1 MIGKHL
7 VVKKNIK
14 NGEKTHGRNKEG
26 NIKMSEKT
34 KKKPIADKPVYQEYL
49 ESQEYVKE
57 IKNEVNMDQVDAVKY
72 IEEEYPETA
81 ESFKEI
87 QKEQYE
93 LFCRKQMDYGPKNIS
108 VGTDLRTDEDVKL
121 SLTGLWFRINDKIE
135 RLKQLVVFDKAA
147 QNEPMIDA
155 FSDLSVYGII
165 AQIVHRKKWGK

>member
-1 MIGKHL
+1 MEDTI
-7 VVKKNIK
+7 
-14 NGEKTHGRNKEG
+14 
-26 NIKMSEKT
+26 
-34 KKKPIADKPVYQEYL
+34 KKPIADKPVYKAYI
-49 ESQEYVKE
+49 ESDMYAQDTWKE
-57 IKNEVNMDQVDAVKY
+57 IDMNKKNPPLPGLTNPVKY
-72 IEEEYPETA
+72 IEKEYPQTA
-81 ESFKEI
+81 KSFKAI

-93 LFCRKQMDYGPKNIS
+93 LFCKKQMDYGPKNIS

>member
-1 MIGKHL
+1 MTSK
-7 VVKKNIK
+7 VKAIV
-14 NGEKTHGRNKEG
+14 
-26 NIKMSEKT
+26 
-34 KKKPIADKPVYQEYL
+34 DKPVYKEYL
-49 ESQEYVKE
+49 NNIEIES
-57 IKNEVNMDQVDAVKY
+57 EVDMDKVDAVKY
-72 IEEEYPETA
+72 IEKEYPQTA
-81 ESFKEI
+81 KSFKAI

-155 FSDLSVYGII
+155 FKDLSVYGII
-165 AQIVHRKKWGK
+165 AQIVYIKKWGK

>member
-1 MIGKHL
+1 M
-7 VVKKNIK
+7 
-14 NGEKTHGRNKEG
+14 
-26 NIKMSEKT
+26 T
-34 KKKPIADKPVYQEYL
+34 KKKAIADKPVYQDYI
-49 ESQEYVKE
+49 ESDMSQDRWKE
-57 IKNEVNMDQVDAVKY
+57 KDMNKANPPLSGLTDPVKY
-72 IEEEYPETA
+72 IEKEYPQTA
-81 ESFKEI
+81 KSFKAI

-93 LFCRKQMDYGPKNIS
+93 LFCKKQMDYGPKNIS

-165 AQIVHRKKWGK
+165 AQIVHRKKWGR

>member
-1 MIGKHL
+1 M
-7 VVKKNIK
+7 
-14 NGEKTHGRNKEG
+14 
-26 NIKMSEKT
+26 
-34 KKKPIADKPVYQEYL
+34 KKPIADKPVYKTYV
-49 ESQEYVKE
+49 ESDTYAQDTWKE
-57 IKNEVNMDQVDAVKY
+57 KDMNKVNPPLSGLTDPVKY
-72 IEEEYPETA
+72 IEKEYPQTA
-81 ESFKEI
+81 KSFKEI

-93 LFCRKQMDYGPKNIS
+93 LFCKKQMDYGPKNIS

-165 AQIVHRKKWGK
+165 AQIVHRKKWGR

>member
-1 MIGKHL
+1 
-7 VVKKNIK
+7 
-14 NGEKTHGRNKEG
+14 
-26 NIKMSEKT
+26 MSETT
-34 KKKPIADKPVYQEYL
+34 KKKHIADKPVYKEYIGDYPVHSNI
-49 ESQEYVKE
+49 ETHDTWKE
-57 IKNEVNMDQVDAVKY
+57 KDMDKVDAVKY

-81 ESFKEI
+81 KSFKEI

-93 LFCRKQMDYGPKNIS
+93 LFCKKQMDYGPKNIS

>member
-1 MIGKHL
+1 
-7 VVKKNIK
+7 
-14 NGEKTHGRNKEG
+14 
-26 NIKMSEKT
+26 MSETT
-34 KKKPIADKPVYQEYL
+34 KKKHIADKPVYKEYIGDYPVHSNI
-49 ESQEYVKE
+49 ETHDTWKE
-57 IKNEVNMDQVDAVKY
+57 KDMDKVDAVKY

-81 ESFKEI
+81 KSFKAI

-93 LFCRKQMDYGPKNIS
+93 LFCKKQMDYGPKNIS

-135 RLKQLVVFDKAA
+135 RLKQLVVLDKTA

>member
-1 MIGKHL
+1 
-7 VVKKNIK
+7 
-14 NGEKTHGRNKEG
+14 
-26 NIKMSEKT
+26 MSETT
-34 KKKPIADKPVYQEYL
+34 KKKHIADKAVYTEYL
-49 ESQEYVKE
+49 KINKDKIET
-57 IKNEVNMDQVDAVKY
+57 IIGDNMDSVDAVKY

-81 ESFKEI
+81 KSFKEI

-165 AQIVHRKKWGK
+165 AQIVYRKKWGK

>member
-1 MIGKHL
+1 
-7 VVKKNIK
+7 
-14 NGEKTHGRNKEG
+14 
-26 NIKMSEKT
+26 MSETT
-34 KKKPIADKPVYQEYL
+34 KKKHIADKPVYKEYIGDYPVHSNI
-49 ESQEYVKE
+49 ETHDTWKE
-57 IKNEVNMDQVDAVKY
+57 KDMDKVDAVKY

-81 ESFKEI
+81 KSFKAI

-93 LFCRKQMDYGPKNIS
+93 LFCKKQMDYGPKNIS

-135 RLKQLVVFDKAA
+135 RLKQLVVFDKTA

>member
-1 MIGKHL
+1 
-7 VVKKNIK
+7 
-14 NGEKTHGRNKEG
+14 
-26 NIKMSEKT
+26 MSEIT
-34 KKKPIADKPVYQEYL
+34 IKKPIADKPAYQEYL
-49 ESQEYVKE
+49 DNIPTE
-57 IKNEVNMDQVDAVKY
+57 IKEVHMNKLNPPLPGLTNPVKY
-72 IEEEYPETA
+72 IEKEYPQTA

-93 LFCRKQMDYGPKNIS
+93 LFCKKQMDYGPKNIS

>member
-1 MIGKHL
+1 
-7 VVKKNIK
+7 
-14 NGEKTHGRNKEG
+14 
-26 NIKMSEKT
+26 MSETT
-34 KKKPIADKPVYQEYL
+34 KKKHIADKPVYKEYIGDYPVHSNI
-49 ESQEYVKE
+49 ETHDTWKE
-57 IKNEVNMDQVDAVKY
+57 KDMDKVDAVKY

-81 ESFKEI
+81 KSFKAI

-93 LFCRKQMDYGPKNIS
+93 LFCKKQMDYGPKNIS

-135 RLKQLVVFDKAA
+135 RLKQLVVFDKTA

-165 AQIVHRKKWGK
+165 AQIVHRKKWGR

>member
-1 MIGKHL
+1 M
-7 VVKKNIK
+7 
-14 NGEKTHGRNKEG
+14 
-26 NIKMSEKT
+26 
-34 KKKPIADKPVYQEYL
+34 KKKHISDKPVYQEYL
-49 ESQEYVKE
+49 DDIPTESEDK
-57 IKNEVNMDQVDAVKY
+57 MDQVDAMNY
-72 IEEEYPETA
+72 IEKEYPETA
-81 ESFKEI
+81 KSFKEI

-93 LFCRKQMDYGPKNIS
+93 LFCRKQMNYGPKNIS

-165 AQIVHRKKWGK
+165 AQIVHRKKWGR

>member
-1 MIGKHL
+1 M
-7 VVKKNIK
+7 
-14 NGEKTHGRNKEG
+14 
-26 NIKMSEKT
+26 
-34 KKKPIADKPVYQEYL
+34 KKPIADKAVYKDY
-49 ESQEYVKE
+49 
-57 IKNEVNMDQVDAVKY
+57 IKNANKVKFNETIIGGDMDQVDAVKY

-81 ESFKEI
+81 KSFKEI

-93 LFCRKQMDYGPKNIS
+93 LFCKKQMDYGPKNIS

-155 FSDLSVYGII
+155 FSDLSVYGVI

>member
-1 MIGKHL
+1 MEDTI
-7 VVKKNIK
+7 
-14 NGEKTHGRNKEG
+14 T
-26 NIKMSEKT
+26 M
-34 KKKPIADKPVYQEYL
+34 KKKAIADKPVYQDYIK
-49 ESQEYVKE
+49 SDMYAQDTWKE
-57 IKNEVNMDQVDAVKY
+57 IDMNKVNPPLSGLTDPVKY
-72 IEEEYPETA
+72 IEKEYPQTA
-81 ESFKEI
+81 KSFKAI

-93 LFCRKQMDYGPKNIS
+93 LFCKKQMDYGPKNIS

-135 RLKQLVVFDKAA
+135 RLKQLVVFDTAA

>member
-1 MIGKHL
+1 M
-7 VVKKNIK
+7 
-14 NGEKTHGRNKEG
+14 EA
-26 NIKMSEKT
+26 T
-34 KKKPIADKPVYQEYL
+34 KKKHIADKPVYKEYL
-49 ESQEYVKE
+49 EDGQSDIEAQDTWKE
-57 IKNEVNMDQVDAVKY
+57 KDMDQVDAVKY

-81 ESFKEI
+81 KSFKEI

-93 LFCRKQMDYGPKNIS
+93 LFCKKQMDYGPKNIS

>member
-1 MIGKHL
+1 MIIIFLCIFL
-7 VVKKNIK
+7 VYKEYIKDIPSKVGWSETRSQFVSDNI
-14 NGEKTHGRNKEG
+14 G
-26 NIKMSEKT
+26 
-34 KKKPIADKPVYQEYL
+34 D
-49 ESQEYVKE
+49 
-57 IKNEVNMDQVDAVKY
+57 NMDQVDAVKY

-81 ESFKEI
+81 KSYKAI

-93 LFCRKQMDYGPKNIS
+93 LFCKKQMDYGPKNIS

>member
-1 MIGKHL
+1 
-7 VVKKNIK
+7 
-14 NGEKTHGRNKEG
+14 
-26 NIKMSEKT
+26 MSKVA
-34 KKKPIADKPVYQEYL
+34 K
-49 ESQEYVKE
+49 
-57 IKNEVNMDQVDAVKY
+57 
-72 IEEEYPETA
+72 A
-81 ESFKEI
+81 ESVIEQMEREWPEMTKEFKKI

-93 LFCRKQMDYGPKNIS
+93 LFCKKQMDYGPKNIS

-135 RLKQLVVFDKAA
+135 RLKQLVVLDKAA

>member
-1 MIGKHL
+1 
-7 VVKKNIK
+7 
-14 NGEKTHGRNKEG
+14 
-26 NIKMSEKT
+26 MSETT
-34 KKKPIADKPVYQEYL
+34 KKKHIADKPVYKEYIGDYPVHSNI
-49 ESQEYVKE
+49 ETHDTWKE
-57 IKNEVNMDQVDAVKY
+57 KDMDKVDAVKY

-81 ESFKEI
+81 KSFKEI

-93 LFCRKQMDYGPKNIS
+93 LFCKKQMDYGPKNIS

-135 RLKQLVVFDKAA
+135 RLKQLVVLDKVA

-155 FSDLSVYGII
+155 FSDLSEYGII

>member
-1 MIGKHL
+1 MEEK
-7 VVKKNIK
+7 VKVIKDNPTYKKYPKNK
-14 NGEKTHGRNKEG
+14 VKFNEKTIG
-26 NIKMSEKT
+26 
-34 KKKPIADKPVYQEYL
+34 DK
-49 ESQEYVKE
+49 
-57 IKNEVNMDQVDAVKY
+57 MDQVDAVKY

-81 ESFKEI
+81 KSFKAI

-93 LFCRKQMDYGPKNIS
+93 LFCKKQMDYGPKNIS

>member
-1 MIGKHL
+1 MEKK
-7 VVKKNIK
+7 VKTIV
-14 NGEKTHGRNKEG
+14 
-26 NIKMSEKT
+26 
-34 KKKPIADKPVYQEYL
+34 DKPVYQEYL

-57 IKNEVNMDQVDAVKY
+57 IKSEVNMDQVDAVKY

-81 ESFKEI
+81 KSFKAI

-93 LFCRKQMDYGPKNIS
+93 LFCKKQMDYGPKNIS

-135 RLKQLVVFDKAA
+135 RLKQLVVFDQTA

-165 AQIVHRKKWGK
+165 AQIVYVKKWGK

>member
-1 MIGKHL
+1 M
-7 VVKKNIK
+7 
-14 NGEKTHGRNKEG
+14 
-26 NIKMSEKT
+26 
-34 KKKPIADKPVYQEYL
+34 KKPIADKPVYKEYI
-49 ESQEYVKE
+49 ESDMSQDRWKE
-57 IKNEVNMDQVDAVKY
+57 IDMNKVNPPLPGLTNPVKY
-72 IEEEYPETA
+72 IEKEYPETA
-81 ESFKEI
+81 KSFKEI

-93 LFCRKQMDYGPKNIS
+93 LFCKKQMDYGPKNIS

-135 RLKQLVVFDKAA
+135 RLKQLVVLDKSA

>member
-1 MIGKHL
+1 M
-7 VVKKNIK
+7 
-14 NGEKTHGRNKEG
+14 E
-26 NIKMSEKT
+26 EKT
-34 KKKPIADKPVYQEYL
+34 KVIKDNPTYKKYPKNKVEFNRETITIGDK
-49 ESQEYVKE
+49 
-57 IKNEVNMDQVDAVKY
+57 MDQVDAVKY

-81 ESFKEI
+81 KSFKAI

-135 RLKQLVVFDKAA
+135 RLKQLVVFDKSA

>member
-1 MIGKHL
+1 M
-7 VVKKNIK
+7 
-14 NGEKTHGRNKEG
+14 
-26 NIKMSEKT
+26 
-34 KKKPIADKPVYQEYL
+34 KKPKHIADKPVYQEYVGSDMSL
-49 ESQEYVKE
+49 DRWKE
-57 IKNEVNMDQVDAVKY
+57 IDMNKVNPPLPGLTDPVKY
-72 IEEEYPETA
+72 IEKEYPETA
-81 ESFKEI
+81 KSFKAI

-93 LFCRKQMDYGPKNIS
+93 LFCKKQMDYGPKNIS

-165 AQIVHRKKWGK
+165 AQIVHRKKWGR

>member
-1 MIGKHL
+1 MEKK
-7 VVKKNIK
+7 VKAIVD
-14 NGEKTHGRNKEG
+14 
-26 NIKMSEKT
+26 
-34 KKKPIADKPVYQEYL
+34 KPIYEDYVRNELVMKINNDK
-49 ESQEYVKE
+49 K
-57 IKNEVNMDQVDAVKY
+57 MDQVDAVKY

-81 ESFKEI
+81 KSFKAI

-93 LFCRKQMDYGPKNIS
+93 LFCKKQMDYGPKNIS

-135 RLKQLVVFDKAA
+135 RLKQLVVLDKAA

>member
-1 MIGKHL
+1 MEDTI
-7 VVKKNIK
+7 KK
-14 NGEKTHGRNKEG
+14 
-26 NIKMSEKT
+26 S
-34 KKKPIADKPVYQEYL
+34 IADKPVYKEYIGDYPL
-49 ESQEYVKE
+49 HSNIETHDTWKE
-57 IKNEVNMDQVDAVKY
+57 KDMDKVDAVKY

-81 ESFKEI
+81 KSFKEI

-135 RLKQLVVFDKAA
+135 RLKQLVVLDKAA

>member
-1 MIGKHL
+1 M
-7 VVKKNIK
+7 
-14 NGEKTHGRNKEG
+14 
-26 NIKMSEKT
+26 T
-34 KKKPIADKPVYQEYL
+34 KKKAIADKPVYQDYI
-49 ESQEYVKE
+49 ESDMYAQDTWKE
-57 IKNEVNMDQVDAVKY
+57 IDMNKVNPPLPGLTDPVKY
-72 IEEEYPETA
+72 IEKEYPQTA
-81 ESFKEI
+81 KSFKAI

-93 LFCRKQMDYGPKNIS
+93 LFCKKQMDYGPKNIS

-165 AQIVHRKKWGK
+165 AQIVHRKKWGR